1 MGEKRYRENAMAERK
16 NAIRCTT
23 GNENEQKERGR
34 ERREK
39 RDERMRRAA
48 MRGGWTAVVCKPGRD
63 DHCGEAGLDD
73 VDEWMHVLGD
83 RAEHA
88 AMCSEYSCLL
98 GFFSILGILG
108 ALGIRGRAPV
118 ITPFSISTAGC
129 RALVLKVTGLGTLAR
144 HVTSHGLSL
153 QSTADHKNIRST
165 YGGRIKYRS
174 QCEWTT
180 RAPGA
185 LSHSLGLSVGRLGT

>member
-1 MGEKRYRENAMAERK
+1 MQWQTQECNSMHNR
-16 NAIRCTT
+16 
-23 GNENEQKERGR
+23 QR
-34 ERREK
+34 ERTEKKEEEKEEKK
-39 RDERMRRAA
+39 RDERMGRATM

-73 VDEWMHVLGD
+73 VDEWMHVLVD
-83 RAEHA
+83 RAD
-88 AMCSEYSCLL
+88 CSVLGGFLFLL

-108 ALGIRGRAPV
+108 IRCRAPV
-118 ITPFSISTAGC
+118 ITPFSMSTVGC
-129 RALVLKVTGLGTLAR
+129 RALALKVTGLGTLAR

-153 QSTADHKNIRST
+153 QSMAEHKNIRRT
-165 YGGRIKYRS
+165 YGGHIKYRS

-185 LSHSLGLSVGRLGT
+185 LSHFPWLLRGSAW